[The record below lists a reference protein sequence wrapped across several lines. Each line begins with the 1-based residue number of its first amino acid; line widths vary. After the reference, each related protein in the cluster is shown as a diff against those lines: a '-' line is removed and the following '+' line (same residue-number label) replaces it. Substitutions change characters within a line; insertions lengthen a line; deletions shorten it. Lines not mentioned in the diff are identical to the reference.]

1 MTRREGVGHVPPLFS
16 VIIPTY
22 NRPDLLRCAVE
33 SVLTQTVQDLELTV
47 VGDGSPTPV
56 QIGDRAGARRSLLR
70 SVRLRPSLRTP
81 KQLVATFPRP
91 FGRD

>member
-56 QIGDRAGARRSLLR
+56 QIGALLTLVWVTLGER
-70 SVRLRPSLRTP
+70 VFVR
-81 KQLVATFPRP
+81 V
-91 FGRD
+91 GVGG